1 MAILMAVTGQL
12 IVSISGIRTET
23 VAAAAAFTE
32 RLAARDVPVSLL
44 VAPRLAG
51 GYRLVDDAATCQW
64 LRERR
69 AGDDA
74 IVLHGYDQAPVRRR
88 HGEFAVL
95 RAHEADLR
103 LLAADR
109 VLERMGLRTRIFAAP
124 RWNSSPGARQ
134 ALPGRGFRTDL
145 GPVSIDDLVTGH
157 RLRARVL
164 GVGDGFGTDSWWCR
178 LLVANTVRVARRGG
192 IVRLSV
198 AAGHLDAPMVAGALI
213 NCVDLA
219 LLHGAW
225 PTTYRSLEPPAARSA
240 A

>member
-1 MAILMAVTGQL
+1 M
-12 IVSISGIRTET
+12 VSVSGIRTET
-23 VAAAAAFTE
+23 LAQAQAFTE

-44 VAPRLAG
+44 VSPRLKG
-51 GYRLVDDAATCQW
+51 GYRLADDAATCLW

-69 AGDDA
+69 AGSDA

-88 HGEFAVL
+88 RAEFAVL
-95 RAHEADLR
+95 GAHEADLR

-134 ALPGRGFRTDL
+134 VLPGRGFRINL
-145 GPVSIDDLVTGH
+145 GPASIDDLVTGA
-157 RLRARVL
+157 RVRARVL
-164 GVGDGFGTDSWWCR
+164 GVGDGFAADPWWCR
-178 LLVANTVRVARRGG
+178 LLIANTARVARRGG

-198 AAGHLDAPMVAGALI
+198 AAKQLDNPMAAKALI

-219 LLHGAW
+219 LLQGAW
-225 PTTYRSLEPPAARSA
+225 PTTYRALEPPAVRNA

>member
-1 MAILMAVTGQL
+1 M
-12 IVSISGIRTET
+12 SISGIRTET
-23 VAAAAAFTE
+23 LPAVSAFTE
-32 RLAARDVPVSLL
+32 RLAAQDVPVSLL

-51 GYRLVDDAATCQW
+51 GYRLADDAATCDW
-64 LRERR
+64 LRGRR
-69 AGDDA
+69 SGDDA

-88 HGEFAVL
+88 RAEFAVL
-95 RAHEADLR
+95 GAHEADLR

-145 GPVSIDDLVTGH
+145 GLSSMDNLVTGH
-157 RLRARVL
+157 RIRARVV
-164 GVGDGFGTDSWWCR
+164 GIGDGFAADAWWCR
-178 LLVANTVRVARRGG
+178 LLVANTARVARRGG

-198 AAGHLDAPMVAGALI
+198 AAGHLEAPMAVGALM

-219 LLHGAW
+219 LLHGTR
-225 PTTYRSLEPPAARSA
+225 PRTYRTLEPPAARNA

>member
-1 MAILMAVTGQL
+1 M
-12 IVSISGIRTET
+12 SISGIRTET
-23 VAAAAAFTE
+23 LAAASAFTD
-32 RLAARDVPVSLL
+32 RLVVRGVPVSLL

-51 GYRLVDDAATCQW
+51 GYRLVEDAATREW

-74 IVLHGYDQAPVRRR
+74 IVLHGYDQAAVRRR
-88 HGEFAVL
+88 RAEFAVL
-95 RAHEADLR
+95 GAHEAHLR

-134 ALPGRGFRTDL
+134 ALPGRGFRTGL
-145 GPVSIDDLVTGH
+145 GSTSIDDLVTGH
-157 RLRARVL
+157 RIRSRVL
-164 GVGDGFGTDSWWCR
+164 GVGDGFATDPWWCR
-178 LLVANTVRVARRGG
+178 LLIANTVRVARRGG

-198 AAGHLDAPMVAGALI
+198 AAEHLDTPVVADALT

-219 LLHGAW
+219 LLQGAW
-225 PTTYRSLEPPAARSA
+225 PTTYRRPERPAARSVA
-240 A
+240 

>member
-1 MAILMAVTGQL
+1 MAVTGQL

-23 VAAAAAFTE
+23 LEATAAFTE

-44 VAPRLAG
+44 VAPRLKG
-51 GYRLVDDAATCQW
+51 RYRLADDAATCEW
-64 LRERR
+64 LRGRR
-69 AGDDA
+69 AGNDA

-88 HGEFAVL
+88 RAEFAVL
-95 RAHEADLR
+95 GAHEADLR

-134 ALPGRGFRTDL
+134 VLPGRGFRIDL
-145 GPVSIDDLVTGH
+145 GLTSIDNLVTGH

-164 GVGDGFGTDSWWCR
+164 GIGDGFGTDAWWCR
-178 LLVANTVRVARRGG
+178 LLIANTVRVARRGG

-198 AAGHLDAPMVAGALI
+198 AAKHLDTPMAANALI

-219 LLHGAW
+219 LLQGAL
-225 PTTYRSLEPPAARSA
+225 PTTYRTVEASAARSA